1 MVTSEIESGASQ
13 AQALQSVTTFT
24 EMGFKHSVKQ
34 PRISHDQRDEYT
46 ALWKKMR
53 MNITL
58 KKISLMLFLAVAS
71 ISAASAFA
79 QPQYHDDG
87 FIRVAQNDRGRG
99 HQGRDVQQERE
110 RSRDRSDNN
119 GRGNAERND
128 NRRGGMSPDER
139 RALRQQIDE
148 AGREIYKPRR

>member
-1 MVTSEIESGASQ
+1 
-13 AQALQSVTTFT
+13 
-24 EMGFKHSVKQ
+24 
-34 PRISHDQRDEYT
+34 
-46 ALWKKMR
+46 

-58 KKISLMLFLAVAS
+58 KKISLMLFLTVAS
-71 ISAASAFA
+71 ISASSAFA
-79 QPQYHDDG
+79 QSQYHRDG
-87 FIRVAQNDRGRG
+87 YLRVAQNERARG
-99 HQGRDVQQERE
+99 HQGKEGRQERE

-128 NRRGGMSPDER
+128 SRRGGMSADER